1 MLARFFV
8 NFLLR
13 PGVLLGLGLFLSGA
27 SSWAQTPT
35 ETEVDKLLANDGA
48 AGDEFGFSASVSGDT
63 AVIGA
68 RLDNDN
74 GSDSGSAYVF
84 IRDDEG
90 EWSQQAKLL
99 ADDGAAGDEF
109 GFSVA
114 LDGDTVVIGA
124 RLDNDSGSDAGSA
137 YVFIRESDEENGEES
152 EGEWSQQAKLLA
164 DDGAAGDQFGFSV
177 DLDADTALIGA
188 RLDNDNGS
196 DAGSAYV
203 FIRDSDEESEG
214 EWSQQAK
221 LLADDGAAGDQFGFS
236 VDLDGDTALIGAPLD
251 NDNGSNSGSAYVFVQ
266 NSDEE
271 NGDEWEEQTKLLTSD
286 GVAGDV
292 FGAWVS
298 IDRDTAVIGAALDND
313 NGSDAG
319 SAYVFARNSDEEND
333 DEWQEQTKL
342 LASDGT
348 AGDIFGA
355 AGSIVVEDSTAVIT
369 SRRDNDNGS
378 NSGSAYVF
386 SLGES
391 EIENP

>member
-1 MLARFFV
+1 M
-8 NFLLR
+8 
-13 PGVLLGLGLFLSGA
+13 
-27 SSWAQTPT
+27 
-35 ETEVDKLLANDGA
+35 
-48 AGDEFGFSASVSGDT
+48 
-63 AVIGA
+63 
-68 RLDNDN
+68 
-74 GSDSGSAYVF
+74 
-84 IRDDEG
+84 
-90 EWSQQAKLL
+90 
-99 ADDGAAGDEF
+99 
-109 GFSVA
+109 
-114 LDGDTVVIGA
+114 
-124 RLDNDSGSDAGSA
+124 
-137 YVFIRESDEENGEES
+137 
-152 EGEWSQQAKLLA
+152 
-164 DDGAAGDQFGFSV
+164 
-177 DLDADTALIGA
+177 
-188 RLDNDNGS
+188 
-196 DAGSAYV
+196 
-203 FIRDSDEESEG
+203 
-214 EWSQQAK
+214 
-221 LLADDGAAGDQFGFS
+221 
-236 VDLDGDTALIGAPLD
+236 DLDGDTALIGAPLD